1 MNVKE
6 DNKAGLIEKYLRN
19 EATAKE
25 KKLLS
30 ETEMVEQCMKKQ
42 WQQGGTTTDKE
53 CEERIWNNV
62 QHSCNFSANTY
73 HRHLLYW
80 KWIAACVAIFILS
93 AGIWYVGGTFQ
104 NRMVEFNEI
113 YADECRMLML
123 PDSSKVWLQP
133 GSSVRYAA
141 EFQNHRDV
149 WLKGDAVFEVKRQE
163 QNPFKV
169 IVNDAFVEVKGT
181 VFRVNNQSSYNEI
194 TLFSGR
200 IDLYAEK
207 TGELVSMKPDQRAY
221 IDRENN
227 VTLRDIKCLKWS
239 DGQYTFNDLRLDSLL
254 TMIDE
259 MYGTQIVLDKKVMSY
274 SHNLFSGSIK
284 YDDEPLNIIRKIC
297 YNLDLEYRTDGKR
310 ITIYH
315 P

>member
-6 DNKAGLIEKYLRN
+6 DNKVGLIEKCLRDK
-19 EATAKE
+19 ATVEE
-25 KKLLS
+25 KKILS

-42 WQQGGTTTDKE
+42 WRQGGDTIDKE
-53 CEERIWNNV
+53 REERIWENV
-62 QHSCNFSANTY
+62 QHSCNLSADTY
-73 HRHLLYW
+73 HRYLLYW
-80 KWIAACVAIFILS
+80 KWMTACVAIFILS
-93 AGIWYVGGTFQ
+93 AGIWHVNGIFQ
-104 NRMVEFNEI
+104 NRMVEFKEI

-141 EFQNHRDV
+141 KFQNHRNV
-149 WLKGDAVFEVKRQE
+149 WLKGDAVFEVKRKE

-181 VFRVNNQSSYNEI
+181 VFRVNNQPSYNEI
-194 TLFSGR
+194 TLFRGR
-200 IDLYAEK
+200 IDLYAAK
-207 TGELVSMKPDQRAY
+207 TGELVSMKPDQRAL
-221 IDRENN
+221 IDRNNN

-254 TMIDE
+254 TIIDE
-259 MYGTQIVLDKKVMSY
+259 MYGTQIVLNKQVVSY
-274 SHNLFSGSIK
+274 SYNLFSGSIN
-284 YDDEPLNIIRKIC
+284 YNETPLNIIRKIC
-297 YNLDLEYRTDGKR
+297 YNLDLKYRTDGKR